1 MRHVKPATMAELDL
15 GSLSLEA
22 SKTGLR
28 SALRSK
34 AYLAPSGEDDLDQ
47 LQMQLTTYKL
57 SDDAKD
63 LPYIVQGDPLSLRLN
78 FCVDLDHV
86 VREEVFASLPW
97 RLRSAKVAWPEN
109 VLAALY

>member
-1 MRHVKPATMAELDL
+1 MAELDL

-28 SALRSK
+28 AALHSK
-34 AYLAPSGEDDLDQ
+34 AYLAPSGKDDLDP

-57 SDDAKD
+57 SDDSKD
-63 LPYIVQGDPLSLRLN
+63 LPYIVQDDPLSLRLN

-86 VREEVFASLPW
+86 IMEEMFASLPS
-97 RLRSAKVAWPEN
+97 RLRGAKVAWPGS
-109 VLAALY
+109 VLVALY